1 MDLFDHWCV
10 ELWPICQSSCIGTLR
25 KNWTFC
31 LYGVPRT
38 FDILVSKFLRSSHFS
53 VSNFQTKIKLILL
66 FSYACDDFIIND
78 TSDGKL
84 DRFRSDLVQLR
95 NNPTTLNDKAEPSRS
110 LRPRSSRRRSQSF
123 DSVNGGNNV
132 ENRPANKKSRKSA
145 PAHSGISKNSPNSRT
160 RKSSGEALKN
170 LVGLRNLGNTCFMS
184 VVLQSLG

>member
-1 MDLFDHWCV
+1 MSKLMHWRITKKLDILFVWSAENFRYSGKQV
-10 ELWPICQSSCIGTLR
+10 FTNKFI
-25 KNWTFC
+25 F
-31 LYGVPRT
+31 
-38 FDILVSKFLRSSHFS
+38 LVSK
-53 VSNFQTKIKLILL
+53 FQTKIKLILL

-123 DSVNGGNNV
+123 DSVNGGSNV